1 MDDKLFHNSRFIA
14 HSKHYVKMVDRAV
27 GLLGPDI
34 ELLTEILMELG
45 LQHHK
50 FGVESSFYPP
60 MGQALIATMEELLGD
75 KFKAETKEAWSECYQ
90 AMGYDM
96 MRGGKNLKS
105 L

>member
-1 MDDKLFHNSRFIA
+1 VDDKLFRNSSFIA

-75 KFKAETKEAWSECYQ
+75 KFNVETREAWSECYQ

-96 MRGGKNLKS
+96 MRGGKNVKS